1 MKVITATA
9 VSQHVGEVVSKLMAA
24 KHMVPF
30 GCVPSAFFNPP
41 SFCILDTRQ
50 TGNKDTQE
58 QKRKQSAVTV
68 LCQDRQTLSEDPQ

>member
-58 QKRKQSAVTV
+58 QKRKQSAVMV